1 MIWSKKHRLF
11 RERLAPTL
19 KSHLALRTTGYRG
32 AYEERGRTWIEYDG
46 EEILSFCDFVHEN
59 RWSEL
64 GRDLDAVA
72 KDGVFSKSDLGRA
85 LGLFLQMGVEEALDS
100 QDRIIL
106 ALAMVDRKV
115 GKRRLLKLAETIEV
129 EPVKTLLNLRMR
141 AEQLRK
147 AVQVT
152 TGQPATTLRVGD

>member
-11 RERLAPTL
+11 RGRLAPTL
-19 KSHLALRTTGYRG
+19 KSHVALRTTGYRG

-72 KDGVFSKSDLGRA
+72 KDGVFSKSDFGRA

>member
-1 MIWSKKHRLF
+1 
-11 RERLAPTL
+11 
-19 KSHLALRTTGYRG
+19 
-32 AYEERGRTWIEYDG
+32 
-46 EEILSFCDFVHEN
+46 
-59 RWSEL
+59 
-64 GRDLDAVA
+64 
-72 KDGVFSKSDLGRA
+72 
-85 LGLFLQMGVEEALDS
+85 MGVEEALDS